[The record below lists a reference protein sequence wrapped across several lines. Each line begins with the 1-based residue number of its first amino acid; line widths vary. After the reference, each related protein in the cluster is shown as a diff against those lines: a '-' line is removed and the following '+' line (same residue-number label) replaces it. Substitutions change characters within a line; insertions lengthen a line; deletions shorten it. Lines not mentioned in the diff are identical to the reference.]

1 MAPTSSILWIHPH
14 LDTSPEGQVTSN
26 RPCAR
31 LRGLSLGA
39 TLRERGLR
47 IRDVSIHRASE
58 WVDDARAGAYQCLV
72 VGKAFKDLSG
82 VAKAVRVRGGKV
94 VVDLC
99 DNVFAPPEDGLLPIY
114 RKLFPECDAVVAA
127 TPILA
132 EVARKHV
139 PPRVKVFS
147 ITDTYEGPERP
158 AAAWDG
164 QQQLRL
170 LWFGYP
176 NNLPLL
182 LPRLEDLS
190 RLGGAFDVALS
201 VVTLWT
207 PALLKR
213 CPDEVNGM
221 KISKIPWSLEAQ
233 ERALDA
239 CHIVLIPSDD
249 SPARLTKTANRV
261 ITSLRAG
268 RYPVAHPLPSYEEF
282 RFAAGL
288 DRDIVRA
295 IQWAVDHP
303 PDVLAR
309 ITAGQSYLRERFAPS
324 LIATQ
329 WEEMLRQTLLQLSQ

>member
-1 MAPTSSILWIHPH
+1 M
-14 LDTSPEGQVTSN
+14 
-26 RPCAR
+26 
-31 LRGLSLGA
+31 
-39 TLRERGLR
+39 RERGLM
-47 IRDVSIHRASE
+47 IRDVSINRAGE
-58 WVDDARAGAYQCLV
+58 WIDGARAGAYQCLV

-82 VAKAVRVRGGKV
+82 VARAVRSRGGKV
-94 VVDLC
+94 IVDLC

-127 TPILA
+127 TPLLA
-132 EVARKHV
+132 EVARRQL

-147 ITDTYEGPERP
+147 ITDTYEGREKP

-164 QQQLRL
+164 QGQLNL

-190 RLGGAFDVALS
+190 RLGGKFDVLLS

-207 PALLKR
+207 TALLER
-213 CPDEVNGM
+213 CPDEANGM
-221 KISKIPWSLEAQ
+221 KISKLPWSLEAQ
-233 ERALDA
+233 ERALDT

-261 ITSLRAG
+261 ITALRAG

-295 IQWAVDHP
+295 IRWAVDHP
-303 PDVLAR
+303 PEVLAR
-309 ITAGQSYLRERFAPS
+309 IRAGQSYIRDRFAPS
-324 LIATQ
+324 LIAAQ
-329 WEEMLRQTLLQLSQ
+329 WEEALRQTLRLPA